1 MKKFLSSLLALTMIL
16 SLVIVPANAS
26 DNTIGGVSIVP
37 KSVSLEVGEETEIT
51 VNTNGI
57 EMFNTGEK
65 LTVDGKE
72 YTLIETPTITVG
84 SIVSN
89 DNSVVTV
96 TADSSGRSGVATAKA
111 VAKGKATISCTVTCN
126 YKYNDGVKDIDAT
139 ATQTLTTEITVEPPV
154 TYTYEIG
161 GSVAVAAEP
170 SKDLKSGD
178 TVTFRATA
186 TNIAVTKTGSN
197 GSSETVSKDKY
208 KLSYEW
214 TSATA
219 DKENPSKATAT
230 LTLGKDKTEDSL
242 EVTCEI
248 TAKFKKDA
256 DISGEISGKVSG
268 KTSVNFVSKDAAD
281 KDKAQADF
289 EKAVLDA
296 GFTYKTRA
304 TSLDKTNRVVTY
316 KPYVGETT
324 ASYSDFA
331 LAGDIT
337 GFDKVKI
344 EANGK
349 GFKVVGES
357 KEGKYAVS
365 MPFTFKAGTAPTV
378 TFTNSL
384 TSGEGFTATVQKD
397 GTITVTAKASNVTN
411 PSYEWVIGK
420 KTVGTEAGFTFNKEN
435 KYTAT
440 KGTVTAVCKVH
451 ENGGSAVAAQN
462 TFTLTVSDEACTLE
476 VKPEKLTFA
485 QTGSSNYQTLT
496 AKLYKTE
503 NNQQK
508 EVKTGV
514 TYSFEASDNSVVN
527 LTATGNTAKVYLKK
541 QDNAT
546 ITVTATFEGKTYTET
561 VEVKGALLSASLDKV
576 ENGGNLEFDYD
587 DVKAAANEA
596 LPSGVVVK
604 RNSSISIA
612 DVPTKDSDG
621 GVLYN
626 GNRKITSYTFAADS
640 SVDLEFR
647 AANGFVGDAK
657 MTMTVTGDDGK
668 TYVIA
673 LAIPVTMRE
682 AKFDDQ
688 VTGGE
693 STYKVSVPDGYKAY
707 SVLGVNKT
715 PDSDKY
721 NKTWTIRNAEYSG
734 SSLYPVKSTDLKD
747 GEIKLYIVAID
758 DDGKAY
764 AGTLTVTANSY
775 SIKYNVV
782 AGESVTF
789 DQKRFESFMEDYA
802 DDNIKTSKG
811 DYFEFDYVKFTSLPN
826 STREGVLYEG
836 KDKIKTSTEVEN
848 LDKVSFESVAKAK
861 DTIKVPFTLYAK
873 QYDKNDKVIDKKVSM
888 TGEVVISVVKEDI
901 VFEVGVNS
909 AVKLGSDKF
918 IDFLRDSDKSYKKAD
933 LDYVTFDVGKNSAI
947 TSYFNGTGALYRY
960 YNGSTG
966 INATVSAKDEFY
978 YNPKTSSKH
987 YDLDDVTYVTSK
999 FAKVGDIVYI
1009 PFTAYGTKSG
1019 QKAEGTL
1026 AIKVKQTMNFVD
1038 VHTYDYFYDSV
1049 QWAVNLDITKGTSAT
1064 TFSPKQGCT
1073 RAQIVTFLWRAANS
1087 PAPRSSTN
1095 KFTDVYATAHADY
1108 MKAIIW
1114 ATEQGITTGTGN
1126 GKFSPDDTCTRAQI
1140 VTFLYRFKSNP
1151 AVYGSLNFS
1160 DVNKTEH
1167 AAFYNAILW
1176 AVNNKITTGYGNGI
1190 FDPNGTCNR
1199 GDAVTFL
1206 YRALA

>member
-1 MKKFLSSLLALTMIL
+1 MMKKFLSSLLALTMIL
-16 SLVIVPANAS
+16 SLVIVPANAAVG
-26 DNTIGGVSIVP
+26 DDKIEGVSMNTPTVTLEKYASQDVTFNYPAAP
-37 KSVSLEVGEETEIT
+37 KAGDGVT
-51 VNTNGI
+51 VNGNKTWFYEDFNVKVYSDDMSVAMVSFTNGSSKVTI
-57 EMFNTGEK
+57 QS
-65 LTVDGKE
+65 VGKE
-72 YTLIETPTITVG
+72 GTANIKYTVSFKAQNG
-84 SIVSN
+84 SAPYLV
-89 DNSVVTV
+89 
-96 TADSSGRSGVATAKA
+96 
-111 VAKGKATISCTVTCN
+111 
-126 YKYNDGVKDIDAT
+126 
-139 ATQTLTTEITVEPPV
+139 TQTLTTKVTVKSDKPTDPETPEV
-154 TYTYEIG
+154 TYDYSVG
-161 GSVAVAAEP
+161 GKVTVT
-170 SKDLKSGD
+170 GND
-178 TVTFRATA
+178 TVASGTPITFTADTSAIKVYKTASTEGAQPEEVKTGVKFAYAWDGNAA
-186 TNIAVTKTGSN
+186 TNSNTYKTTYTTTKDSENKTAECVVTVSVDGTDFSQALTKASKTISVTNQNAAAQAAFEEAVTK
-197 GSSETVSKDKY
+197 
-208 KLSYEW
+208 
-214 TSATA
+214 
-219 DKENPSKATAT
+219 
-230 LTLGKDKTEDSL
+230 
-242 EVTCEI
+242 
-248 TAKFKKDA
+248 
-256 DISGEISGKVSG
+256 
-268 KTSVNFVSKDAAD
+268 
-281 KDKAQADF
+281 
-289 EKAVLDA
+289 A

-316 KPYVGETT
+316 KPYVGET

-331 LAGDIT
+331 LASAIT
-337 GFDKVKI
+337 GFGTITIAK
-344 EANGK
+344 NGDN
-349 GFKVVGES
+349 GFTVSGTKDS
-357 KEGKYAVS
+357 SPVS
-365 MPFTFKAGTAPTV
+365 MDFTFKASTAPSV

-451 ENGGSAVAAQN
+451 ENGGSAVAAQA

-496 AKLYKTE
+496 ATLYKTE

-508 EVKTGV
+508 EVTTGV
-514 TYSFEASDNSVVN
+514 TYSFKASDDSVIGFSKSSN
-527 LTATGNTAKVYLKK
+527 PARVYLKK

-561 VEVKGALLSASLDKV
+561 VEVKGTLLNASLDKV
-576 ENGGNLEFDYD
+576 ENGGNLEFDYND
-587 DVKAAANEA
+587 LEKAANEA
-596 LPSGVVVK
+596 LPGRVTVNDDKPITLSD
-604 RNSSISIA
+604 I
-612 DVPTKDSDG
+612 PTRDSDG
-621 GVLYN
+621 GMIYD
-626 GNRKITSYTFAADS
+626 GNHKVTGNCSIDDDDD
-640 SVDLEFR
+640 DLEFR

-693 STYKVSVPDGYKAY
+693 SSYKVSVPDGYKAY
-707 SVLGVNKT
+707 SVLGVNKA

-734 SSLYPVKSTDLKD
+734 SSLYSVKSTDLKD
-747 GEIKLYIVAID
+747 GEVKLYIVAID
-758 DDGKAY
+758 SDGKAY

-811 DYFEFDYVKFTSLPN
+811 DYFKFDYVKFTSLPN

-836 KDKIKTSTEVEN
+836 KDKIKTSTEVED
-848 LDKVSFESVAKAK
+848 LDKVTFESVAKAK

-966 INATVSAKDEFY
+966 VNSTVSAKDEFY

-987 YDLDDVTYVTSK
+987 YDLDDVAYVTSK

-1019 QKAEGTL
+1019 QKAEGTI
-1026 AIKVKQTMNFVD
+1026 AIKVKQTMSFVD

-1095 KFTDVYATAHADY
+1095 KFTDVYATTHADY

-1126 GKFSPDDTCTRAQI
+1126 GKFSPDATCTRAQI
-1140 VTFLYRFKSNP
+1140 VTFLYRFKNNP

>member
-1 MKKFLSSLLALTMIL
+1 MMKKFLSSLLALTMIL
-16 SLVIVPANAS
+16 SLVIVPANAANAEIEGVS
-26 DNTIGGVSIVP
+26 VSADSIKLNVGGITILKVNIPNKKSGDTLKIGGEDAKLQSDITLSGVTSSDP
-37 KSVSLEVGEETEIT
+37 KVATVEVD
-51 VNTNGI
+51 
-57 EMFNTGEK
+57 K
-65 LTVDGKE
+65 
-72 YTLIETPTITVG
+72 
-84 SIVSN
+84 SSN
-89 DNSVVTV
+89 NVTV
-96 TADSSGRSGVATAKA
+96 TAADQGT
-111 VAKGKATISCTVTCN
+111 ATITYTVSCN
-126 YKYNDGVKDIDAT
+126 YKNKWDLNT
-139 ATQTLTTEITVEPPV
+139 SATQTLTTEVTVEPEV
-154 TYTYEIG
+154 T
-161 GSVAVAAEP
+161 AA
-170 SKDLKSGD
+170 SGVVTVSTNAANVKEGED
-178 TVTFRATA
+178 VVFTVTAKIKDSKNNEHNAT
-186 TNIAVTKTGSN
+186 V
-197 GSSETVSKDKY
+197 
-208 KLSYEW
+208 
-214 TSATA
+214 TSATWDPTGTLSG
-219 DKENPSKATAT
+219 DKLTVKAPASDFTVSATGIKLTASDDSNLSLNDSAKIKVNASKVSVTSNQSEANKAFDTAVKAAKAFTYNSRPAT
-230 LTLGKDKTEDSL
+230 LTGSTISYIAYAGDSKTGADAIGFSGTIEGYTNIRVVKVDATH
-242 EVTCEI
+242 VKV
-248 TAKFKKDA
+248 TAKPS
-256 DISGEISGKVSG
+256 SGDPK
-268 KTSVNFVSKDAAD
+268 SVESTQFVLSS
-281 KDKAQADF
+281 
-289 EKAVLDA
+289 
-296 GFTYKTRA
+296 A
-304 TSLDKTNRVVTY
+304 TPS
-316 KPYVGETT
+316 
-324 ASYSDFA
+324 
-331 LAGDIT
+331 
-337 GFDKVKI
+337 
-344 EANGK
+344 
-349 GFKVVGES
+349 
-357 KEGKYAVS
+357 
-365 MPFTFKAGTAPTV
+365 V
-378 TFTNSL
+378 TFTTDL
-384 TSGEGFTATVQKD
+384 TGSDSVPEATVQKD

-451 ENGGSAVAAQN
+451 ENGGSAVAAQA

-503 NNQQK
+503 NNKQE

-514 TYSFEASDNSVVN
+514 TYSFKASDDSVIGFSKSSN
-527 LTATGNTAKVYLKK
+527 PARVYLKK
-541 QDNAT
+541 QGNAT
-546 ITVTATFEGKTYTET
+546 ITVTATFEGKTYTQT
-561 VEVKGALLSASLDKV
+561 VEVNGALRSCKLESV
-576 ENGGNLEFDYD
+576 ENGATVGYTRNDLMSAAEEAIYAFDRTRVDVTDVTVVVPSGTTYGTFYD
-587 DVKAAANEA
+587 DEDCGRNDKVTGSYPMDSGDELYFKSENGYVGSDVKVTLN
-596 LPSGVVVK
+596 VK
-604 RNSSISIA
+604 TR
-612 DVPTKDSDG
+612 SDG
-621 GVLYN
+621 DY
-626 GNRKITSYTFAADS
+626 
-640 SVDLEFR
+640 SVT
-647 AANGFVGDAK
+647 AV
-657 MTMTVTGDDGK
+657 
-668 TYVIA
+668 
-673 LAIPVTMRE
+673 IPVTMRKGE
-682 AKFDDQ
+682 FESQ
-688 VTGGE
+688 VTG
-693 STYKVSVPDGYKAY
+693 SDKTYKVTVPSGYEAYWVLSTSKEPAASEYDGSWAT
-707 SVLGVNKT
+707 KT
-715 PDSDKY
+715 AGKY
-721 NKTWTIRNAEYSG
+721 TSK
-734 SSLYPVKSTDLKD
+734 SLYSFSTSNLKD
-747 GEIKLYIVAID
+747 GEGKLYIVAID
-758 DDGKAY
+758 DKGIAYSGVIELKANAY
-764 AGTLTVTANSY
+764 T
-775 SIKYNVV
+775 IKYSVV

-811 DYFEFDYVKFTSLPN
+811 DYFEFDYVKFDSLPN

-836 KDKIKTSTEVEN
+836 KDKIKTSTEVED
-848 LDKVSFESVAKAK
+848 LDKVTFESVAKAK

-888 TGEVVISVVKEDI
+888 TGVVEISVVKEDI

-918 IDFLRDSDKSYKKAD
+918 IDFLRDSDKSYRKAD

-960 YNGSTG
+960 YNGNTG

-1095 KFTDVYATAHADY
+1095 KFTDVYATTHADY

>member
-1 MKKFLSSLLALTMIL
+1 MMKKFLSSLLALTMIL
-16 SLVIVPANAS
+16 SLVIVPANAANAEIEGVS
-26 DNTIGGVSIVP
+26 VSADSIKLNVGGSTILKVNIPNKKSGDTLKIGGEDAKLQSDITLSGVTSSDP
-37 KSVSLEVGEETEIT
+37 KVATVEVD
-51 VNTNGI
+51 
-57 EMFNTGEK
+57 K
-65 LTVDGKE
+65 
-72 YTLIETPTITVG
+72 
-84 SIVSN
+84 SSN
-89 DNSVVTV
+89 NVTV
-96 TADSSGRSGVATAKA
+96 TAADQGT
-111 VAKGKATISCTVTCN
+111 ATITYTVSCN
-126 YKYNDGVKDIDAT
+126 YKNKWDLNT
-139 ATQTLTTEITVEPPV
+139 SATQTLTTEVTVEPEVTAASGVVTVSTATTNVKEGDDVVFTVIAKIKDSKNNEHNATVTDATWSHNGKFDKAKGTLTVKAPASDFTVSATGIKLTASDNSNLSLDDSAKIKVNASKVPV
-154 TYTYEIG
+154 TSNQSEANKAFDTAVKAAKAFTYN
-161 GSVAVAAEP
+161 SRP
-170 SKDLKSGD
+170 
-178 TVTFRATA
+178 
-186 TNIAVTKTGSN
+186 
-197 GSSETVSKDKY
+197 
-208 KLSYEW
+208 
-214 TSATA
+214 
-219 DKENPSKATAT
+219 AT
-230 LTLGKDKTEDSL
+230 LTGSTISYTEYASDSKTGADAIGFSGTIEGYTNIQVVKVDTTH
-242 EVTCEI
+242 VKV
-248 TAKFKKDA
+248 TAKPS
-256 DISGEISGKVSG
+256 SGDPKLVES
-268 KTSVNFVSKDAAD
+268 TQFVLS
-281 KDKAQADF
+281 
-289 EKAVLDA
+289 
-296 GFTYKTRA
+296 
-304 TSLDKTNRVVTY
+304 S
-316 KPYVGETT
+316 TT
-324 ASYSDFA
+324 PS
-331 LAGDIT
+331 
-337 GFDKVKI
+337 
-344 EANGK
+344 
-349 GFKVVGES
+349 
-357 KEGKYAVS
+357 
-365 MPFTFKAGTAPTV
+365 V

-451 ENGGSAVAAQN
+451 ENGGSAVAAQA

-503 NNQQK
+503 NNK
-508 EVKTGV
+508 PEEVKTGV
-514 TYSFEASDNSVVN
+514 TYSFKASDDSVIGFSKSSN
-527 LTATGNTAKVYLKK
+527 PARVYLKK

-561 VEVKGALLSASLDKV
+561 VEVKGTLLNASLDKV
-576 ENGGNLEFDYD
+576 ENGGNLEFDYND
-587 DVKAAANEA
+587 LEKAANEA
-596 LPSGVVVK
+596 LPGRVTVNDDKPITLSD
-604 RNSSISIA
+604 I
-612 DVPTKDSDG
+612 PTRDSDG
-621 GVLYN
+621 GMIYD
-626 GNRKITSYTFAADS
+626 GNHKVTGNCSIDDDDD
-640 SVDLEFR
+640 DLEFR

-693 STYKVSVPDGYKAY
+693 SSYKVSVPDGYKAY
-707 SVLGVNKT
+707 SVLGVNKA

-734 SSLYPVKSTDLKD
+734 SSLYSVKSTDLKD
-747 GEIKLYIVAID
+747 GEVKLYIVAID
-758 DDGKAY
+758 SDGKAY

-836 KDKIKTSTEVEN
+836 KDKIKTSTEVED
-848 LDKVSFESVAKAK
+848 LDKVTFESVAKAK

-966 INATVSAKDEFY
+966 VNSTVSAKDEFY

-987 YDLDDVTYVTSK
+987 YDLDDVAYVTSK

-1019 QKAEGTL
+1019 QKAEGTI

-1038 VHTYDYFYDSV
+1038 VRPGDYFYDSV

-1087 PAPRSSTN
+1087 PAPRSSTS

-1108 MKAIIW
+1108 MKAINW

-1126 GKFSPDDTCTRAQI
+1126 GKFSPDATCTRAQI
-1140 VTFLYRFKSNP
+1140 VTFLYRFKNNP

>member
-1 MKKFLSSLLALTMIL
+1 MMKKFLSSLLALTMIL
-16 SLVIVPANAS
+16 SLVIVPANAA
-26 DNTIGGVSIVP
+26 NAEIEGVSVSESTVTLNKISETQNVTFTVP
-37 KSVSLEVGEETEIT
+37 KNLKAGDTVKINGNPVVYNGNLKSSISSANNNVAICSQSGDTVTITAVGYGETTISYIVSLPYQD
-51 VNTNGI
+51 NG
-57 EMFNTGEK
+57 
-65 LTVDGKE
+65 
-72 YTLIETPTITVG
+72 
-84 SIVSN
+84 
-89 DNSVVTV
+89 
-96 TADSSGRSGVATAKA
+96 TAG
-111 VAKGKATISCTVTCN
+111 
-126 YKYNDGVKDIDAT
+126 T
-139 ATQTLTTEITVEPPV
+139 ATQTLTTKVTVESEKPPV
-154 TYTYEIG
+154 TYTYSVG
-161 GSVAVAAEP
+161 GNATVTG
-170 SKDLKSGD
+170 KD
-178 TVTFRATA
+178 TVASGTPITFTADTSAIKVYRTAKTEGAQPEEVKTGVKFAYAWDGNAA
-186 TNIAVTKTGSN
+186 TNSNTYKTTYTTTKASENKTAECVVTVSVDGTDFSQALTKASKTISVTNQNAAAQAAFEEAVTK
-197 GSSETVSKDKY
+197 
-208 KLSYEW
+208 
-214 TSATA
+214 
-219 DKENPSKATAT
+219 
-230 LTLGKDKTEDSL
+230 
-242 EVTCEI
+242 
-248 TAKFKKDA
+248 
-256 DISGEISGKVSG
+256 
-268 KTSVNFVSKDAAD
+268 
-281 KDKAQADF
+281 
-289 EKAVLDA
+289 A

-316 KPYVGETT
+316 KPYVGET

-331 LAGDIT
+331 LASAIT
-337 GFDKVKI
+337 GFGTITIAK
-344 EANGK
+344 NGDN
-349 GFKVVGES
+349 GFTVSGTKDIS
-357 KEGKYAVS
+357 LVS
-365 MPFTFKAGTAPTV
+365 MDFTFKASTAPSV

-451 ENGGSAVAAQN
+451 ENGGSAVAAQA

-496 AKLYKTE
+496 ATLYKTE

-508 EVKTGV
+508 EVTTGV
-514 TYSFEASDNSVVN
+514 TYSFKASDDSVIGFSKSSN
-527 LTATGNTAKVYLKK
+527 PARVYLKK

-561 VEVKGALLSASLDKV
+561 VEVKGALLNASLDKV
-576 ENGGNLEFDYD
+576 ENGGNLEFDYND
-587 DVKAAANEA
+587 LEKAANEA
-596 LPSGVVVK
+596 LPGRVTVNDDKPITLSD
-604 RNSSISIA
+604 I
-612 DVPTKDSDG
+612 PTRDSDG
-621 GVLYN
+621 GMIYD
-626 GNRKITSYTFAADS
+626 GNHKVTGNCSIDDDDD
-640 SVDLEFR
+640 DLEFR

-693 STYKVSVPDGYKAY
+693 SSYKVSVPDGYKAY
-707 SVLGVNKT
+707 SVLGVNKA

-747 GEIKLYIVAID
+747 GEVKLYIVAID
-758 DDGKAY
+758 SDGKAY

-811 DYFEFDYVKFTSLPN
+811 DYFELDYVKFDSLPN

-848 LDKVSFESVAKAK
+848 LDKVTFESVTKAK

-901 VFEVGVNS
+901 VYEVGVNS

-918 IDFLRDSDKSYKKAD
+918 IDFLRDSNKSYNRAD

-960 YNGSTG
+960 YNGNTG

-987 YDLDDVTYVTSK
+987 YDLDDVAYVTSK

-1087 PAPRSSTN
+1087 PAPRSSTS

-1108 MKAIIW
+1108 MKAINW

-1126 GKFSPDDTCTRAQI
+1126 GKFSPDATCTRAQI
-1140 VTFLYRFKSNP
+1140 VTFLYRFKNNP